1 MADITVSVASGAG
14 KNFPDGVRLAD
25 ALAELVSGKKRKTIL
40 AATVNGHLV
49 DLATPPILLHIGN
62 KARKYADTVDCKG
75 GAE

>member
-40 AATVNGHLV
+40 AATVNGHRCFL
-49 DLATPPILLHIGN
+49 
-62 KARKYADTVDCKG
+62 
-75 GAE
+75 